1 MDAFKQLKMELNF
14 IETTLQSYSDNSS
27 AVAILTPLKNAMKE
41 KDKEGIL
48 YCLGVIEEWYR
59 KSFAEIMRN
68 GFAYNLSE
76 HRRAFELVEELRNK
90 MESYQFPSDNMF
102 FTQGEIAVKLQ
113 ISKNPII
120 FISHRSS
127 DQEYGDAIVKF
138 LRALGVPN
146 NQIIYTSHPLHKIP
160 LDANIY
166 DFLREN
172 IGENV
177 FMVILWSNEYLES
190 PACLNEM
197 GAGWVVQCDYT
208 NMYVPSFSFNNNP
221 KYHECAVDTKK
232 MGAVLNGDAHCKQN
246 MIEFKNKVIN
256 MFGLQESESTI
267 AYCLDV
273 FMDDLKKLQGGTN
286 EENETGNA

>member
-102 FTQGEIAVKLQ
+102 FTQGEM
-113 ISKNPII
+113 
-120 FISHRSS
+120 R
-127 DQEYGDAIVKF
+127 
-138 LRALGVPN
+138 
-146 NQIIYTSHPLHKIP
+146 
-160 LDANIY
+160 
-166 DFLREN
+166 
-172 IGENV
+172 
-177 FMVILWSNEYLES
+177 
-190 PACLNEM
+190 
-197 GAGWVVQCDYT
+197 
-208 NMYVPSFSFNNNP
+208 
-221 KYHECAVDTKK
+221 
-232 MGAVLNGDAHCKQN
+232 
-246 MIEFKNKVIN
+246 
-256 MFGLQESESTI
+256 
-267 AYCLDV
+267 
-273 FMDDLKKLQGGTN
+273 
-286 EENETGNA
+286 

>member
-27 AVAILTPLKNAMKE
+27 AVAILTPLKNAMEE
-41 KDKEGIL
+41 KDKDGIL
-48 YCLGVIEEWYR
+48 YCLNVIEEWYR
-59 KSFAEIMRN
+59 KSFAEIMSN
-68 GFAYNLSE
+68 GFVYNLSE
-76 HRRAFELVEELRNK
+76 HRRAFGLVEELRKK
-90 MESYQFPSDNMF
+90 MESYQFSSDNML
-102 FTQGEIAVKLQ
+102 FTQEEIAIKLQ
-113 ISKNPII
+113 ISENPII
-120 FISHRSS
+120 FVSHRSS
-127 DQEYGDAIVKF
+127 DKEYGDAIVKF
-138 LRALGVPN
+138 LRELGVPN

-166 DFLREN
+166 DFLREH

-208 NMYVPSFSFNNNP
+208 NMYVPSFLFNNNP

-232 MGAVLNGDAHCKQN
+232 MGAVLNGDAYCKQN
-246 MIEFKNKVIN
+246 IIEFKNKVIN
-256 MFGLQESESTI
+256 MFGLQEDESKI
-267 AYCLDV
+267 AYWLDV